1 MAAITLVIAAINGVV
16 IYVYLDNII
25 HIVVFHIYSTKQFI
39 IYKFLREAMLNVRNN
54 ITIYYIC
61 FNRIYCNRI
70 V

>member
-39 IYKFLREAMLNVRNN
+39 IYKFKGGNAQ
-54 ITIYYIC
+54 C
-61 FNRIYCNRI
+61 QK
-70 V
+70 